1 MNLCGLLPQV
11 ADQVVSQ
18 HGSDGAV
25 HWLDHGTEHPHR
37 IALSVRGDKVQMCMR
52 QLGEGLKAHGVQVG
66 CLRHSAELRLDECAA
81 SAGPGTAARM

>member
-1 MNLCGLLPQV
+1 MANCSYEPVWPLLQV

-37 IALSVRGDKVQMCMR
+37 IALSVRSDKVQMCMR
-52 QLGEGLKAHGVQVG
+52 QLSEGLKAHGVQVG
-66 CLRHSAELRLDECAA
+66 CLRRDSAEVTTEWMRH
-81 SAGPGTAARM
+81 GP